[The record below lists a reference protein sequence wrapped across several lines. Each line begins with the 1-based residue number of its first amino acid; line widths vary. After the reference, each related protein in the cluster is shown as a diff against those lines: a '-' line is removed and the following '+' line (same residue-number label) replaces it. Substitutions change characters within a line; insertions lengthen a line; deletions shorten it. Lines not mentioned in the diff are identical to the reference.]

1 MAKQKRLNKNL
12 VAFLTIMGVVLIVAV
27 AALVTRLGTRRD
39 PAVLAAGALERE
51 HAGDLGKAADLYQK
65 AFANSEP
72 KDTKYLVDAARC
84 TFQMGDFQGWFGL
97 LQRAAAQRAADP
109 SLLEAILQG
118 LWRMAEI
125 RGTGL
130 WPEAWRDYADKLLQ
144 LKPDDVLG
152 LVSRAQA
159 LWMLRGEEQNL
170 ATADEAAKKAF
181 ELAPRDPRAALTY
194 LMLSQRQ
201 ARERVRA
208 ASQAGKPLAELQAIE
223 RQYAEAMLP
232 VLAAAD
238 AEHPGNPPLI
248 AAYVGFLEDDAQRLQ
263 GGGQTAAAEERMSQ
277 ADEVLAKALAASPD
291 SAELH
296 LTMARHVLLR
306 LSGRAGVV
314 GRSSTSPSPSSTSP
328 SEQAADELRAAVEK
342 HASRAIE
349 LEPALYDAYIV
360 RSDAKLLAFD
370 AEGNVVNPPPE
381 RFEAALTE
389 YEEAVRATATL
400 RNLRAMLTPEGRVSL
415 LRRGFSTALGH
426 YALAKDEA
434 ERKAR
439 LARAKALVEAAEKRY
454 DDHPLT
460 HFSKGEY
467 LVAEGRFR
475 DAILAFEKAH
485 QKAEQPAYWFLAA
498 RVDGVQA
505 ERVALLYQ
513 EQRQYGEAAR
523 WADLALTEYVQAAGR
538 LPPVRL
544 IAARATLYTQL
555 GEAQAAIDLLE
566 KYKNG
571 YPDDPMLAAV
581 RARAREVLAPEQRA
595 TSASGADAGTQ
606 LWRAILAAARA
617 DYAGAAQAAQLARA
631 VLDDKAATDVQIT
644 DALALYVDVMSKT
657 GQRADAREY
666 VQSLLPAPPRPN
678 MERLLQTYIVLLSEE
693 NEQQRDEK
701 LLDIIK
707 QNPDEL
713 SRAEETYRFHAV
725 RGTFEPAAA
734 ALAVIRKA
742 RPDDLRPVEAEFRL
756 ALHCKKFD
764 RASSLLPTLSQSE
777 GGRGQDGV
785 GGALYRGELELAQG
799 HGEAA
804 IREFRQAERGLPKSA
819 ELQTNLGRAYL
830 VAERFREATEALEQ
844 AVTINPNFFDA
855 HRLLMLAYEQ
865 RARDSFGPERAAL
878 VKSAEDYLKSAA
890 ALNKENPDVKSRT
903 QRKKEEDDP
912 LTAIG
917 NYEQER
923 AAHPED
929 ATKLSRLGQL
939 YLLAWSQASP
949 PTGDEARKRAVAADQ
964 FFQDAL
970 PTLKGDGQLELAR
983 WATTFYA
990 MTKEDK
996 KGPAL
1001 LGGVVKEQTG
1011 LGRVSAQLLLAGLF
1025 GALGDAEAAENGYRQ
1040 AQRMVPEAAPSA
1052 PDRQRAEVTV
1062 GRAFMDFYEQQR
1074 QPIQVVEVCR
1084 WLLDR
1089 LGSGGGVKPASPEG
1103 GFDAGPAV
1111 QATRLRLIGALL
1123 TAKQFGDAESEI
1135 GDYRKAYPN
1144 DLAGL
1149 GAQAQLRLA
1158 RNQRDEAQ
1166 ADLTSILKQ
1175 DPENIRALINRGTLA
1190 LLRGRYDEA
1199 QTDLERA
1206 RTLVVR
1212 EPQLEPLV
1220 RSGLARLYEADNKL
1234 DAAIEELR
1242 KMLAA
1247 LDAAGAA
1254 PEAKQQVVARL
1265 VRVLM
1270 RNKELD
1276 RAQTLISDYLE
1287 KYKDDPIWPLQ
1298 LGTLL
1303 ESRGDTATADKSAAA
1318 ARQNYATAATY
1329 YQGGAERSRRKNPAR
1344 LAAATAATIRVLT
1357 KAGQAR
1363 DAVNVFKG
1371 LPAAELAPPV
1381 RAAAARAYGALN
1393 EPDAAREQWARAL
1406 LDAAQQGS
1414 AQVGAIARDMRSVLS
1429 AADAEALLRQ
1439 VTETAPPDPDA
1450 ALRLRTVLAAH
1461 LALTGNPAGALP
1473 LLDEVLGKAAA
1484 RGPLRLEALLV
1495 RAQALEKLKQS
1506 EDAVKTYREILEAY
1520 GDNLTA
1526 LNNLAY
1532 LLVTA
1537 ETPGANR
1544 PREALQC
1551 AERLRALVANDPGAA
1566 TMLDTVGWVYFVNG
1580 NVPEAAAVL
1589 EESLN
1594 LDSETN
1600 PVAYL
1605 HLGQV
1610 YAKLGRTADARS
1622 KLTFGLELVRRPGV
1636 SEETRKYEVEFNEQ
1650 LGKLP

>member
-51 HAGDLGKAADLYQK
+51 RAGDLGKAADLYQR
-65 AFANSEP
+65 AYANSEP
-72 KDTKYLVDAARC
+72 KDTKYLVDAARR
-84 TFQMGDFQGWFGL
+84 TLQMGDFQAWFGL
-97 LQRAAAQRAADP
+97 LQSAAAQRAGDP

-118 LWRMAEI
+118 LWRILEI
-125 RGTGL
+125 CGRLPKG
-130 WPEAWRDYADKLLQ
+130 WPEICRDYADKLLQ

-152 LVSRAQA
+152 LVSQAQA
-159 LWMLRGEEQNL
+159 LWTLPGEENL
-170 ATADEAAKKAF
+170 AAADEAAKKAF

-194 LMLSQRQ
+194 LMLNERQ
-201 ARERVRA
+201 TRERVRA
-208 ASQAGKPLAELQAIE
+208 GSQAGRAPAELQDIG
-223 RQYAEAMLP
+223 RKYAEAMLP

-248 AAYVGFLEDDAQRLQ
+248 AAYVGFLEDDAQRSQ
-263 GGGQTAAAEERMSQ
+263 SGGQTAAAEERMSQ

-306 LSGRAGVV
+306 LSGRV
-314 GRSSTSPSPSSTSP
+314 GGPGS
-328 SEQAADELRAAVEK
+328 QAADELRAAVEQ
-342 HASRAIE
+342 HTSRAIE

-370 AEGNVVNPPPE
+370 DEGKVVNPPAE
-381 RFEAALTE
+381 RFEVALTE
-389 YEEAVRATATL
+389 YEKAVQDTATL
-400 RNLRAMLTPEGRVSL
+400 RNLRTRLTPEGRVSL
-415 LRRGFSTALGH
+415 LRRGFSTALGY
-426 YALAKDEA
+426 YALATDEA

-439 LARAKALVEAAEKRY
+439 LARAKALVESAERQY
-454 DDHPLT
+454 DNHPLT

-467 LVAEGRFR
+467 LVAEGRYR
-475 DAILAFEKAH
+475 DAILAFQKAH
-485 QKAEQPAYWFLAA
+485 QEADHPVYWSV
-498 RVDGVQA
+498 RVDAA
-505 ERVALLYQ
+505 ERLALLYQ
-513 EQRQYGEAAR
+513 EQRQYGEAAV
-523 WADLALTEYVQAAGR
+523 WADRALTQYAQAGR
-538 LPPVRL
+538 LPPARL

-555 GEAQAAIDLLE
+555 GHPSDPIPPAQKAIDLLE
-566 KYKNG
+566 KYKND
-571 YPDDPMLAAV
+571 YPDDRTLTALRASALAALG
-581 RARAREVLAPEQRA
+581 RKAESDQLA
-595 TSASGADAGTQ
+595 TNVSGTDPAKQ
-606 LWRAILAAARA
+606 LWRARLAAAQQ
-617 DYAGAAQAAQLARA
+617 DFAGAEELARA

-657 GQRADAREY
+657 GQRADARQY
-666 VQSLLPAPPRPN
+666 IQTLLAKPPRPG
-678 MERLLQTYIVLLSEE
+678 MERSLQTCDVLLSEE
-693 NEQQRDEK
+693 NEQQRDDK

-707 QNPDEL
+707 QNPDAL
-713 SRAEETYRFHAV
+713 SRAAGTYQFYALR
-725 RGTFEPAAA
+725 RDLEQAAA
-734 ALAVIRKA
+734 ALAEMRKA
-742 RPDDLRPVEAEFRL
+742 RPDDLRLVEEEFRL
-756 ALHCKKFD
+756 ALRRKAFD
-764 RASSLLPTLSQSE
+764 QATGLLLTLSQSE

-785 GGALYRGELELAQG
+785 GGALFRGELELAQG

-819 ELQTNLGRAYL
+819 ELQTNLGLAYL
-830 VAERFREATEALEQ
+830 VAGRSNEGTEALEQ
-844 AVTINPNFFDA
+844 AVAINPNFFEA
-855 HRLLMLAYEQ
+855 YRLLMLAYEQ
-865 RARDSFGPERAAL
+865 LARDSFGPERAAL
-878 VKSAEDYLKSAA
+878 VKSAEDYLKSAE

-912 LTAIG
+912 LTAIA

-949 PTGDEARKRAVAADQ
+949 PTGDEARQLAERADR
-964 FFQDAL
+964 FFQEAL
-970 PTLKGDGQLELAR
+970 PTLKGDGQRELAR
-983 WATTFYA
+983 WAATFYA
-990 MTKEDK
+990 ISGESK

-1001 LGGVVKEQTG
+1001 LGRVVEEQTG

-1040 AQRMVPEAAPSA
+1040 AQRMVPEAVPSA
-1052 PDRQRAEVTV
+1052 PDRQRAELTV

-1074 QPIQVVEVCR
+1074 QPMQVVEVCR

-1089 LGSGGGVKPASPEG
+1089 LGSESGVKPASPEG
-1103 GFDAGPAV
+1103 GFDAGPTV
-1111 QATRLRLIGALL
+1111 QATRLRLIAALL
-1123 TAKQFGDAESEI
+1123 TAGQLGDAESEI
-1135 GDYRKAYPN
+1135 GDYRKAYPD

-1149 GAQAQLRLA
+1149 AAQAQLRLA
-1158 RNQRDEAQ
+1158 RNQREEAQ

-1175 DPENIRALINRGTLA
+1175 DPENIRALINRGALA
-1190 LLRGRYDEA
+1190 LLRGRYEEA
-1199 QTDLERA
+1199 RTDLERA

-1270 RNKELD
+1270 RNKEFD
-1276 RAQTLISDYLE
+1276 RAQALISDYME

-1303 ESRGDTATADKSAAA
+1303 ESRGDTATANKSVAA

-1329 YQGGAERSRRKNPAR
+1329 YQGGAERSRGKNPAR

-1450 ALRLRTVLAAH
+1450 GLRLRTVLAAH

-1526 LNNLAY
+1526 LNNVAY

-1544 PREALQC
+1544 PREALQY
-1551 AERLRALVANDPGAA
+1551 AERLRALVANEPGAA